1 MIGLQLGMHRK
12 ILNEE
17 EALRVTTGRKYLGY
31 CGVMFMCR
39 VDCIYLFLRGVCV
52 RACVCVS
59 EGHIQQPS
67 QGIAFLLVKQSV

>member
-52 RACVCVS
+52 CVRVCV
-59 EGHIQQPS
+59 
-67 QGIAFLLVKQSV
+67 

>member
-39 VDCIYLFLRGVCV
+39 VDCFYLFSEG
-52 RACVCVS
+52 CVCVS

-67 QGIAFLLVKQSV
+67 QDIAFLLVKQSV